1 MRKNVKRRYEAPS
14 MQVVEVG
21 GERVIA
27 TSAREYGIE
36 SANKVDELNWNEE

>member
-1 MRKNVKRRYEAPS
+1 MRKNIKRSYEAPS

-36 SANKVDELNWNEE
+36 SANKVDKLDWDEE